1 RTGDLADL
9 DGPRQALATRLATE
23 DYGRLLL
30 TGERTVEIAHEA
42 LITQWPW
49 LQNTLNEAAADMRI
63 LDRLIDRARRWNTIE
78 SRSPEH
84 LATGAERRA
93 LSALAPRRSDWLSA
107 TEREFV
113 AASDEAEQASRD
125 RARRRRQLE
134 RAAAVFFFALA
145 IVAVAAGVLAY
156 RAQKK
161 ATQAL
166 AAIAET
172 SNTLVYDLGAEFFV
186 RGLPTDLTGRMLDR
200 AIQGYDQAIQLDPK
214 NAVAYVG
221 RGFASAIKENYDR
234 AIQDYDLAIQL
245 DSKNAAAFKFRG
257 AAYSAKGDNQRGIQD
272 L

>member
-1 RTGDLADL
+1 
-9 DGPRQALATRLATE
+9 
-23 DYGRLLL
+23 
-30 TGERTVEIAHEA
+30 
-42 LITQWPW
+42 
-49 LQNTLNEAAADMRI
+49 
-63 LDRLIDRARRWNTIE
+63 
-78 SRSPEH
+78 
-84 LATGAERRA
+84 
-93 LSALAPRRSDWLSA
+93 
-107 TEREFV
+107 
-113 AASDEAEQASRD
+113 
-125 RARRRRQLE
+125 
-134 RAAAVFFFALA
+134 FALA

-272 L
+272 LDRAIQLDPADVTAHVARGTSYGGKNDYDLAIKDFDQAIKLDPHN